1 MYISRQADEK
11 KNNRLFNKK
20 EPLSPRLIIWDGAG
34 AEGPKPRC
42 YGKERTKQHRVDVRK
57 DVDDLSSLFA
67 RLRFVIV
74 GEGKGIPF
82 RRQTILQEISL
93 SGVWNGYFHV

>member
-1 MYISRQADEK
+1 M
-11 KNNRLFNKK
+11 
-20 EPLSPRLIIWDGAG
+20 
-34 AEGPKPRC
+34 
-42 YGKERTKQHRVDVRK
+42 RK